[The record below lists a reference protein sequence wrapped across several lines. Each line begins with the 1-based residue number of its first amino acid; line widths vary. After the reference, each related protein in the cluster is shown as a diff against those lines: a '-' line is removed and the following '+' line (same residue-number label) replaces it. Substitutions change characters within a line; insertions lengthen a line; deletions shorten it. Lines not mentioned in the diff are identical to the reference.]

1 MTGAVERAAR
11 AFASGARRALVA
23 GARDGARAGPAELAP
38 SLGAFRH
45 GVIIRGHRAV
55 PAWRVRGGIG
65 PARLTASHRVAHR
78 GFAAGN
84 AAGSG
89 KNGDDEE
96 SDEGAEEG
104 DEGDGEWED
113 ALVGLPVEALE
124 LRDAVPDD
132 QGAMADRTLP
142 VYGITGAPTGE
153 TVTLPGRHF
162 DVPLRVDIAHRVVV
176 WQRSKRRGVYAKTLT
191 RSEVSGTTRKARAQ
205 KGAGRARVGTLRAPQ
220 MRGGGVAHGPNGM
233 RNWNTKLQRRVRR
246 AGLRVAL
253 SAKAAEGRI
262 VVLDS
267 LHRGVE
273 PKTQWLDGALD
284 TLLGAQSLAAG
295 GRAHSV
301 LCAEIPPT
309 LEQGGLPARR
319 TCARTGRK
327 LPAVHSNAKRASLNL
342 PHVQVMDQFGLNVYD
357 VLRHR
362 SLAIT
367 RDALDALVARL
378 DRPIKPDRAKWSAP
392 QTTPDAAEVLDWTSR
407 GHLRE
412 VDKERKKE
420 DVFKR
425 RAAKKAGARV

>member
-1 MTGAVERAAR
+1 
-11 AFASGARRALVA
+11 
-23 GARDGARAGPAELAP
+23 
-38 SLGAFRH
+38 
-45 GVIIRGHRAV
+45 
-55 PAWRVRGGIG
+55 
-65 PARLTASHRVAHR
+65 
-78 GFAAGN
+78 
-84 AAGSG
+84 
-89 KNGDDEE
+89 
-96 SDEGAEEG
+96 
-104 DEGDGEWED
+104 
-113 ALVGLPVEALE
+113 
-124 LRDAVPDD
+124 
-132 QGAMADRTLP
+132 
-142 VYGITGAPTGE
+142 
-153 TVTLPGRHF
+153 
-162 DVPLRVDIAHRVVV
+162 
-176 WQRSKRRGVYAKTLT
+176 
-191 RSEVSGTTRKARAQ
+191 
-205 KGAGRARVGTLRAPQ
+205 

-246 AGLRVAL
+246 LGLQVAL

-267 LHRGVE
+267 LHEGIE

-301 LCAEIPPT
+301 LCAEIPPA
-309 LEQGGLPARR
+309 LERGGLPAKR

-362 SLAIT
+362 ALAIT

-392 QTTPDAAEVLDWTSR
+392 QPTPDPAEVLDWTSR
-407 GHLRE
+407 GHLGE

-420 DVFKR
+420 EVFKR